1 MKKYVVLR
9 AVVISGTTHQIGDVV
24 ELERY
29 EAASLLGAGQ
39 IGEYVKPKKIS
50 KTTQSDSPAD
60 EIEKLSKLKDQGI
73 ISEDEF
79 GVKKK
84 QLLGL

>member
-39 IGEYVKPKKIS
+39 IGEYVKPKKTVDRS
-50 KTTQSDSPAD
+50 VG
-60 EIEKLSKLKDQGI
+60 LKK
-73 ISEDEF
+73 STATK
-79 GVKKK
+79 VKKRAK
-84 QLLGL
+84 KKK